1 MKVVFCSSA
10 LLQNKKGQILLMSRK
25 NKDVY
30 KNYWEFPGGKLHNG
44 ETFITALKREL
55 DEELNLKIEI
65 KNLKNPFFTKH
76 HYKSFILMMYTFIL
90 NKWKGD
96 IINKDK
102 EKLIWVNK
110 SQLKKIKLLPANV
123 NIVNY
128 LVK

>member
-30 KNYWEFPGGKLHNG
+30 KNYREFPGGKLHNG

-65 KNLKNPFFTKH
+65 KNLKNPLFTKH

-110 SQLKKIKLLPANV
+110 SQLKKIKLLPANI

>member
-1 MKVVFCSSA
+1 
-10 LLQNKKGQILLMSRK
+10 
-25 NKDVY
+25 
-30 KNYWEFPGGKLHNG
+30 
-44 ETFITALKREL
+44 
-55 DEELNLKIEI
+55 
-65 KNLKNPFFTKH
+65 
-76 HYKSFILMMYTFIL
+76 MMYTFIL

-110 SQLKKIKLLPANV
+110 SQLKKIKLLPANI